1 MPLQTQLMD
10 DMKIAMRAHDSM
22 TLNAIRYLLSQI
34 KNVEIDNGT
43 QDDAGIQDI
52 IRKQVK
58 QMKDALVD
66 FQKGGR
72 EDIVAE
78 EQQKI
83 AIFEKYLPA
92 QMSDEELTTIV
103 VAVRSEHAELPLGQV
118 IGLVKEKVQGK
129 ADGARVAA
137 AVKQSFGA

>member
-1 MPLQTQLMD
+1 ME
-10 DMKIAMRAHDSM
+10 DMKTAMRAHDSM

-34 KNVEIDNGT
+34 KNVEIDNGP
-43 QDDAGIQDI
+43 QDDAGIQEI

-78 EQQKI
+78 EQLKI

-92 QMSDEELTTIV
+92 QMSDEELTTLV
-103 VAVRSEHAELPLGQV
+103 AAVRSEHAELPLGQV
-118 IGLVKEKVQGK
+118 IGLVKERAQGQ
-129 ADGARVAA
+129 ADGTRVAA
-137 AVKQSFGA
+137 AVKQSFGV